1 MPAIVTLE
9 SRQRRM
15 VDWFNL
21 PLNKYIGIGRTT
33 PWKDETD
40 PDLPDGKATEL
51 EEFIGVQ
58 LISGQKY
65 AKEIPDSELTTEKKL
80 SGKFYKGQYY
90 ELTSDKEYALK
101 NGFTSIMVW
110 TTLDRDT
117 YFPVDITY
125 RQIGLFVKVN
135 ANAVYIPAAD
145 FNAMLKDYRG
155 TLEVID
161 NRKPQ
166 TRQNDQQEE
175 LTMLIDF

>member
-1 MPAIVTLE
+1 M
-9 SRQRRM
+9 
-15 VDWFNL
+15 
-21 PLNKYIGIGRTT
+21 
-33 PWKDETD
+33 
-40 PDLPDGKATEL
+40 
-51 EEFIGVQ
+51 
-58 LISGQKY
+58 
-65 AKEIPDSELTTEKKL
+65 
-80 SGKFYKGQYY
+80 
-90 ELTSDKEYALK
+90 TSDKEYALK